1 MPPHGERVVLF
12 LFWVWAIGALV
23 GSEVLSWTFLKN
35 SANMSAAMT
44 FRTAMVGQALSVK
57 VTATKAAS
65 KVRAHQTPEPGGQNS
80 VWR

>member
-57 VTATKAAS
+57 ATAAKASS
-65 KVRAHQTPEPGGQNS
+65 KVSAHDTRTKGTELDG
-80 VWR
+80 R